1 MKTPIE
7 LFEEKRD
14 KFIALIPQESTCR
27 FEKHKLLKEK
37 QFEKS
42 SLLRNEL
49 KIIREEKEN
58 IYNEIMEIY
67 DSEPIS
73 TTNIS
78 LKKEILTFVAKLGY
92 NYVEYSINQAIKKQV
107 KYLNL
112 QHEIA
117 FENKDFE
124 NSVKNSDEAI
134 KLIAISNKPLDYFL

>member
-1 MKTPIE
+1 M
-7 LFEEKRD
+7 
-14 KFIALIPQESTCR
+14 IPQESKCI
-27 FEKHKLLKEK
+27 FKKHKHLKEK
-37 QFEKS
+37 QNEKS
-42 SLLRNEL
+42 LLLRNEL

-92 NYVEYSINQAIKKQV
+92 NNVEYSINQAIKKQV
-107 KYLNL
+107 QYLNL

>member
-1 MKTPIE
+1 
-7 LFEEKRD
+7 
-14 KFIALIPQESTCR
+14 
-27 FEKHKLLKEK
+27 
-37 QFEKS
+37 
-42 SLLRNEL
+42 
-49 KIIREEKEN
+49 
-58 IYNEIMEIY
+58 MEIY

-107 KYLNL
+107 QYLNL